1 MSRRRL
7 KAKISFFDIDET
19 IFHTHALINV
29 VKDGEIVKKLTNKE
43 FNTYKLQDGE
53 EFDFSEFRDSLVFY
67 NTSKPI
73 NNVIKLVKRYIDNI
87 KGNDRVIFLTA
98 REDFKDKEKFLDTF
112 RKYGINID
120 HPNVYV
126 ERSGN
131 LKFIEKVH
139 QRKNF
144 IVRKYLKTKLYSDV
158 KMYDDSHNNLYNFI
172 MLQKSFPDCNF
183 NAVQVIGNG
192 KLKKDLTL
200 YS

>member
-172 MLQKSFPDCNF
+172 MLQKSFPECNF

-192 KLKKDLTL
+192 KLKKI
-200 YS
+200 

>member
-1 MSRRRL
+1 MKHL
-7 KAKISFFDIDET
+7 KTKISFFDIDET
-19 IFHTHALINV
+19 IFHTHAMINV
-29 VKDGEIVKKLTNKE
+29 VKNEQIIKKLTNKE

-53 EFDFSEFRDSLVFY
+53 SFDFSEFRDSSVFY
-67 NTSKPI
+67 NTSEPI

-98 REDFKDKEKFLDTF
+98 REDFKDKNKFLETF

-144 IVRKYLKTKLYSDV
+144 IVRKYLKTKLYTDV
-158 KMYDDSHNNLYNFI
+158 KMYDDSHNNLSNFM
-172 MLQKSFPDCNF
+172 MLQKSFPKCNF
-183 NAVQVIGNG
+183 NAIQVIGNG
-192 KLKKDLTL
+192 KLKKF
-200 YS
+200 

>member
-183 NAVQVIGNG
+183 NAVQLLVMEN
-192 KLKKDLTL
+192 
-200 YS
+200 

>member
-98 REDFKDKEKFLDTF
+98 PEDFKDKEKFLDTF

-192 KLKKDLTL
+192 KLKKI
-200 YS
+200 

>member
-53 EFDFSEFRDSLVFY
+53 EFDFSEFKDSLVFY

-192 KLKKDLTL
+192 KLKKI
-200 YS
+200 

>member
-144 IVRKYLKTKLYSDV
+144 IVRKHLKTKLYSDV

-192 KLKKDLTL
+192 KLKKI
-200 YS
+200 

>member
-192 KLKKDLTL
+192 N
-200 YS
+200 

>member
-172 MLQKSFPDCNF
+172 MLQKSFSDCNF

-192 KLKKDLTL
+192 KLKKI
-200 YS
+200 

>member
-98 REDFKDKEKFLDTF
+98 REDFKDKEKFLDTL
-112 RKYGINID
+112 RKHGINID

-192 KLKKDLTL
+192 KLKKI
-200 YS
+200 

>member
-139 QRKNF
+139 QQKNF

-192 KLKKDLTL
+192 KLKKI
-200 YS
+200 

>member
-1 MSRRRL
+1 MKHL
-7 KAKISFFDIDET
+7 KTKISFFDIDET
-19 IFHTHALINV
+19 IFHTHALINI
-29 VKDGEIVKKLTNKE
+29 VKNEQIIKKLTNKE

-53 EFDFSEFRDSLVFY
+53 SFDFSEFRDSSVFY
-67 NTSKPI
+67 NTSEPI
-73 NNVIKLVKRYIDNI
+73 NNVINLVKRYIDNI

-98 REDFKDKEKFLDTF
+98 REDFKDKNKFLETF

-144 IVRKYLKTKLYSDV
+144 IVRKYLKTKLYTDV
-158 KMYDDSHNNLYNFI
+158 KMYDDSHNNLSNFM
-172 MLQKSFPDCNF
+172 MLQKSFPKCNF
-183 NAVQVIGNG
+183 NAIQVIGNG
-192 KLKKDLTL
+192 KLKKF
-200 YS
+200 

>member
-73 NNVIKLVKRYIDNI
+73 NNVIKLFKRYIDNI

-158 KMYDDSHNNLYNFI
+158 KMYDDSHNNLYNFT

-192 KLKKDLTL
+192 KLKKI
-200 YS
+200 

>member
-172 MLQKSFPDCNF
+172 
-183 NAVQVIGNG
+183 I
-192 KLKKDLTL
+192 
-200 YS
+200 

>member
-1 MSRRRL
+1 MKHL
-7 KAKISFFDIDET
+7 KTKISFFDIDET

-29 VKDGEIVKKLTNKE
+29 MKNEQIIKKLTNKE

-53 EFDFSEFRDSLVFY
+53 SFDFSEFRDSSVFY
-67 NTSKPI
+67 NTSEPI

-98 REDFKDKEKFLDTF
+98 REDFKDKNKFLETF

-144 IVRKYLKTKLYSDV
+144 IVRKYLKTKLYTDV
-158 KMYDDSHNNLYNFI
+158 KMYDDSHNNLFNFM
-172 MLQKSFPDCNF
+172 MLQKSFPKCNF
-183 NAVQVIGNG
+183 NAIQVIGNG
-192 KLKKDLTL
+192 KLKKF
-200 YS
+200 

>member
-1 MSRRRL
+1 MKHL
-7 KAKISFFDIDET
+7 KTKISFFDIDET

-29 VKDGEIVKKLTNKE
+29 VKNEQIIKKLTNKE

-53 EFDFSEFRDSLVFY
+53 SFDFSEFRDSSVFY
-67 NTSKPI
+67 NTSEPI

-87 KGNDRVIFLTA
+87 KGNDKVIFLTA
-98 REDFKDKEKFLDTF
+98 REDFKDKNKFLETF

-144 IVRKYLKTKLYSDV
+144 IVRKYLKTKLYTDV
-158 KMYDDSHNNLYNFI
+158 KMYDDSHNNLSNFM
-172 MLQKSFPDCNF
+172 MLQKSFPKCNF
-183 NAVQVIGNG
+183 NAIQVIGNG
-192 KLKKDLTL
+192 KLKKF
-200 YS
+200 

>member
-43 FNTYKLQDGE
+43 FNTYKLKDGE

-192 KLKKDLTL
+192 KLKKI
-200 YS
+200 

>member
-1 MSRRRL
+1 MKHL
-7 KAKISFFDIDET
+7 KTKISFFDIDET

-29 VKDGEIVKKLTNKE
+29 MKNEQIIKKLTNKE

-53 EFDFSEFRDSLVFY
+53 SFDFSEFRDSSVFY
-67 NTSKPI
+67 NTSEPI

-98 REDFKDKEKFLDTF
+98 REDFKDKNKFLETF

-144 IVRKYLKTKLYSDV
+144 IVRKYIKTKLYTDV
-158 KMYDDSHNNLYNFI
+158 KMYDDSHNNLSNFM
-172 MLQKSFPDCNF
+172 MLQKSFPKCNF
-183 NAVQVIGNG
+183 NAIQVIGNG
-192 KLKKDLTL
+192 KLKKF
-200 YS
+200 

>member
-73 NNVIKLVKRYIDNI
+73 NNVIKLVKRYIYNI

-192 KLKKDLTL
+192 KLKKI
-200 YS
+200 

>member
-192 KLKKDLTL
+192 KLKKF
-200 YS
+200 

>member
-98 REDFKDKEKFLDTF
+98 HEDFKDKEKFLDTF

-192 KLKKDLTL
+192 KLKKI
-200 YS
+200 

>member
-1 MSRRRL
+1 MKQL
-7 KAKISFFDIDET
+7 KTKISFFDIDET

-29 VKDGEIVKKLTNKE
+29 VKNEQIIKKLTNKE

-53 EFDFSEFRDSLVFY
+53 SFDFSEFRDSSVFY
-67 NTSKPI
+67 NTSEPI

-98 REDFKDKEKFLDTF
+98 REDFKDKNKFLETF

-144 IVRKYLKTKLYSDV
+144 IVRKYLKTKLYTDV
-158 KMYDDSHNNLYNFI
+158 KMYDDSHNNLSNFM
-172 MLQKSFPDCNF
+172 MLQKSFPKCNF
-183 NAVQVIGNG
+183 NAIQVIGNG
-192 KLKKDLTL
+192 KLKKF
-200 YS
+200 

>member
-1 MSRRRL
+1 MKHL
-7 KAKISFFDIDET
+7 KTKISFFDIDET

-29 VKDGEIVKKLTNKE
+29 MKNEQIIKKLTNKE

-53 EFDFSEFRDSLVFY
+53 SFDFSEFRDSSVFY
-67 NTSKPI
+67 NTSEPI

-98 REDFKDKEKFLDTF
+98 REDFKDKNKFLETF

-144 IVRKYLKTKLYSDV
+144 IVRKYLKTKLYTDV
-158 KMYDDSHNNLYNFI
+158 KMYDDSHNNLSNFM
-172 MLQKSFPDCNF
+172 MLQKSFPKCNF
-183 NAVQVIGNG
+183 NAIQVIGNG
-192 KLKKDLTL
+192 KLKKF
-200 YS
+200 

>member
-1 MSRRRL
+1 MKHL
-7 KAKISFFDIDET
+7 KTKISFFDIDET

-29 VKDGEIVKKLTNKE
+29 MKNEQIIKKLTNKE

-53 EFDFSEFRDSLVFY
+53 SFDFSEFRDSSVFY
-67 NTSKPI
+67 NTSEPI

-98 REDFKDKEKFLDTF
+98 REDFKDKNKFLETF

-144 IVRKYLKTKLYSDV
+144 IVRKYLKTKLYTDV
-158 KMYDDSHNNLYNFI
+158 KMYDDSHNNLSNFM
-172 MLQKSFPDCNF
+172 MLQKSFPKCNF
-183 NAVQVIGNG
+183 NAIQVIGNG
-192 KLKKDLTL
+192 KL
-200 YS
+200 

>member
-1 MSRRRL
+1 MKHL
-7 KAKISFFDIDET
+7 KTKISFFDIDET

-29 VKDGEIVKKLTNKE
+29 MKNEQIIKKLTNKE

-53 EFDFSEFRDSLVFY
+53 SFDSSEFRDSSVFY
-67 NTSKPI
+67 NTSEPI

-98 REDFKDKEKFLDTF
+98 REDFKDKNKFLETF

-144 IVRKYLKTKLYSDV
+144 IVRKYLKTKLYTDV
-158 KMYDDSHNNLYNFI
+158 KMYDDSHNNLSNFM
-172 MLQKSFPDCNF
+172 MLQKSFPKCNF
-183 NAVQVIGNG
+183 NAIQVIGNG
-192 KLKKDLTL
+192 KLKKF
-200 YS
+200 

>member
-1 MSRRRL
+1 M
-7 KAKISFFDIDET
+7 KNEQII
-19 IFHTHALINV
+19 
-29 VKDGEIVKKLTNKE
+29 KKLTNKE

-53 EFDFSEFRDSLVFY
+53 SFDFSEFRDSSVFY
-67 NTSKPI
+67 NTSEPI

-98 REDFKDKEKFLDTF
+98 REDFKDKNKFLETF

-144 IVRKYLKTKLYSDV
+144 IVRKYLKTKLYTDV
-158 KMYDDSHNNLYNFI
+158 KMYDDSHNNLSNFM
-172 MLQKSFPDCNF
+172 MLQKSFPKCNF
-183 NAVQVIGNG
+183 NAIQVIGNG
-192 KLKKDLTL
+192 KLKKF
-200 YS
+200 

>member
-43 FNTYKLQDGE
+43 FNIYKLQDGE

-73 NNVIKLVKRYIDNI
+73 DNVIKLVKRYIDNI

-112 RKYGINID
+112 RKYGINVD
-120 HPNVYV
+120 HPNVYI

-139 QRKNF
+139 QRKNY
-144 IVRKYLKTKLYSDV
+144 IVKKYLKTKLYNNV
-158 KMYDDSHNNLYNFI
+158 KMYDDSHNNLYNFM

-192 KLKKDLTL
+192 KLKKI
-200 YS
+200 

>member
-1 MSRRRL
+1 MKQL
-7 KAKISFFDIDET
+7 KTKISFFDIDET

-29 VKDGEIVKKLTNKE
+29 MKNEQIIKKLTNKE

-53 EFDFSEFRDSLVFY
+53 SFDFSEFRDSSVFY
-67 NTSKPI
+67 NTSEPI

-98 REDFKDKEKFLDTF
+98 REDFKDKNKFLETF

-144 IVRKYLKTKLYSDV
+144 IVRKYLKTKLYTDV
-158 KMYDDSHNNLYNFI
+158 KMYDDSHNNLSNFM
-172 MLQKSFPDCNF
+172 MLQKSFPKCNF
-183 NAVQVIGNG
+183 NAIQVIGNG
-192 KLKKDLTL
+192 KLKKF
-200 YS
+200 

>member
-98 REDFKDKEKFLDTF
+98 PEDF
-112 RKYGINID
+112 
-120 HPNVYV
+120 
-126 ERSGN
+126 
-131 LKFIEKVH
+131 
-139 QRKNF
+139 
-144 IVRKYLKTKLYSDV
+144 
-158 KMYDDSHNNLYNFI
+158 
-172 MLQKSFPDCNF
+172 
-183 NAVQVIGNG
+183 
-192 KLKKDLTL
+192 
-200 YS
+200 

>member
-1 MSRRRL
+1 MKHL
-7 KAKISFFDIDET
+7 KTKISFFDIDET

-29 VKDGEIVKKLTNKE
+29 MKNEQIIKKLTNKE

-53 EFDFSEFRDSLVFY
+53 SFDFSEFRDSSVFY
-67 NTSKPI
+67 NTSEPI

-98 REDFKDKEKFLDTF
+98 REDFKDKNKFLETF

-144 IVRKYLKTKLYSDV
+144 IVRKYLKTKLYTDV
-158 KMYDDSHNNLYNFI
+158 KMYDDSHNNLSNFM
-172 MLQKSFPDCNF
+172 MLHKSFPKCNF
-183 NAVQVIGNG
+183 NAIQVIGNG
-192 KLKKDLTL
+192 KLKKF
-200 YS
+200 

>member
-1 MSRRRL
+1 MKQL
-7 KAKISFFDIDET
+7 KTKISFFDIDET

-29 VKDGEIVKKLTNKE
+29 VKNEQIIKKLTNKE

-53 EFDFSEFRDSLVFY
+53 SFDFSEFRDSSVFY
-67 NTSKPI
+67 NTSEPI

-98 REDFKDKEKFLDTF
+98 REDFKDKNKFLETF

-192 KLKKDLTL
+192 KLKKI
-200 YS
+200 

>member
-43 FNTYKLQDGE
+43 FNIYKLQDGE

-192 KLKKDLTL
+192 KLKKI
-200 YS
+200 

>member
-1 MSRRRL
+1 MKHL
-7 KAKISFFDIDET
+7 KTKISFFDIDET

-29 VKDGEIVKKLTNKE
+29 VKNEQIIKKLTNKE

-53 EFDFSEFRDSLVFY
+53 SFDFSEFRDSSVFY
-67 NTSKPI
+67 NTSEPI

-98 REDFKDKEKFLDTF
+98 REDFKDKNKFLETF

-144 IVRKYLKTKLYSDV
+144 IVRKYLKTKLYTDV
-158 KMYDDSHNNLYNFI
+158 KMYDDSHNNLSNFM
-172 MLQKSFPDCNF
+172 MLQKSFPKCNF
-183 NAVQVIGNG
+183 NAIQVIGNG
-192 KLKKDLTL
+192 KLKKF
-200 YS
+200 

>member
-192 KLKKDLTL
+192 KLKKI
-200 YS
+200 

>member
-1 MSRRRL
+1 MKQL
-7 KAKISFFDIDET
+7 KTKISFFDIDET

-29 VKDGEIVKKLTNKE
+29 VKNEQIIKKLTNKE

-53 EFDFSEFRDSLVFY
+53 SFDFSEFRDSSVFY
-67 NTSKPI
+67 NTSEPI

-98 REDFKDKEKFLDTF
+98 REDFKDKNKFLKTF

-144 IVRKYLKTKLYSDV
+144 IVRKYLKTKLYTDV
-158 KMYDDSHNNLYNFI
+158 KMYDDSHNNLSNFM
-172 MLQKSFPDCNF
+172 MLQKSFPKCNF
-183 NAVQVIGNG
+183 NAIQVIGNG
-192 KLKKDLTL
+192 KLKKF
-200 YS
+200 

>member
-158 KMYDDSHNNLYNFI
+158 KMYDDSHNNLYNFM

-192 KLKKDLTL
+192 KLKKI
-200 YS
+200 

>member
-1 MSRRRL
+1 MKQL
-7 KAKISFFDIDET
+7 KTKISFFDIDET
-19 IFHTHALINV
+19 IFHTYALINV
-29 VKDGEIVKKLTNKE
+29 MKNEQIIKKLTNKE

-53 EFDFSEFRDSLVFY
+53 SFDFSEFRDSSVFY
-67 NTSKPI
+67 NTSEPI

-98 REDFKDKEKFLDTF
+98 REDFKDKNKFLETF

-144 IVRKYLKTKLYSDV
+144 IVRKYLKTKLYTDV
-158 KMYDDSHNNLYNFI
+158 KMYDDSHNNLSNFM
-172 MLQKSFPDCNF
+172 MLQKSFPKCNF
-183 NAVQVIGNG
+183 NAIQVIGNG
-192 KLKKDLTL
+192 KLKKF
-200 YS
+200 